1 MKSVILSVPGAVLG
15 FILLVTCLAPLLPLL
30 DPIAMNVGQRF
41 AQPSVGHLLGQDEYG
56 RDLLAR
62 IVFAMRSA
70 LFISG
75 SSAVIAGLVG
85 STLGVIAGYTR
96 GMTEALSMRSMDVIL
111 CFPPLLLAMLAVTF
125 YGPGALTLIPVLA
138 VVFVPSFARV
148 AHASVL
154 VVRAQEYVEATRSMG
169 ASRSWIM
176 FRTILPNIV
185 GSLIVQFSFVVVM
198 SVVLESGLSFL
209 GLGVV
214 PPTPSLGLMIGSGR
228 ATLSH
233 EPLLLIWP
241 CLALSILILVLNA
254 FCDRLRDHFD
264 PRHGT
269 TQGAKLQ

>member
-1 MKSVILSVPGAVLG
+1 MKSVFLSVPGVALG
-15 FILLVTCLAPLLPLL
+15 LILFLSNLAPLLPLH
-30 DPIAMNVGQRF
+30 DPIAMHVGQRF
-41 AQPSVGHLLGQDEYG
+41 APPSASHLLGQDEYG

-62 IVFAMRSA
+62 IIFALRSA
-70 LFISG
+70 LFIAG
-75 SSAVIAGLVG
+75 SSAMVAGIVG
-85 STLGVIAGYTR
+85 SALGVIAGYSR
-96 GMTEALSMRSMDVIL
+96 GFTEALSMRSMDVIL

-154 VVRAQEYVEATRSMG
+154 VVRAQDYVEATRSMG
-169 ASRSWIM
+169 ASRRWIM
-176 FRTILPNIV
+176 FRTILPNII
-185 GSLIVQFSFVVVM
+185 GPLIVQFSFVVVM

-214 PPTPSLGLMIGSGR
+214 PPTPSLGLMIGAGR
-228 ATLSH
+228 ATLVQ

-254 FCDRLRDHFD
+254 FCDRLRDRFD
-264 PRHGT
+264 PRHGAS
-269 TQGAKLQ
+269 Q